1 MQANCAKCAQP
12 IALTDISES
21 HNVQRSHVDCKQPK
35 VLTPE
40 ERALVFVYCSGHVVA
55 RCPLCD
61 VSYRYNELAA
71 EMIGGSRTNLCPR
84 CRQELTEAVRAH
96 LFRCAMVP
104 AEVRLLGQAVRDA
117 AQLLLKKSEQLRG
130 RSDVLIREAE
140 ALLVKRQRALREAMS
155 RRAAS

>member
-1 MQANCAKCAQP
+1 MQVDCSKCSQP
-12 IALTDISES
+12 IALTDIIEVNNG
-21 HNVQRSHVDCKQPK
+21 HLSHVDCRRPK
-35 VLTPE
+35 ALTPE
-40 ERALVFVYCSGHVVA
+40 ERAMVFVYCSGHVAA
-55 RCPLCD
+55 RCLACD

-117 AQLLLKKSEQLRG
+117 AQLLLKKSEQLRD

-140 ALLVKRQRALREAMS
+140 ALLFKRQRALREAMS